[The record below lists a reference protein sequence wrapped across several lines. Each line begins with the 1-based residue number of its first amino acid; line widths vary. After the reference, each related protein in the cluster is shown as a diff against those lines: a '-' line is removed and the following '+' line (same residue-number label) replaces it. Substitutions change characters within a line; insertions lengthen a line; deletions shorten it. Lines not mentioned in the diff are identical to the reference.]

1 MGSET
6 DIRVAI
12 RPQSRSHFR
21 WEPIS
26 KLAERQHGTIGRFQL
41 LDLGFSSEAIGRLV
55 RSGRLIVIH
64 RGVYAV
70 GHRKLSVQG
79 WRMGAVLFGGPGAV
93 LSHRPAGAEWTL
105 RSWSGKSA
113 ITVPPWRRSIPAIEI
128 HSASLPADEVTISDG
143 IPITTVPRTLL
154 DLATVLDRHAL
165 LRAVNVAEA
174 RQLSDP
180 LSLPALLDR
189 HCGERGTAK
198 LRTVLGDG
206 GYGMGVTD
214 EELEERFARFISERH
229 LPHPSLNASIQ
240 VGDVFYRADCLWPN
254 ARLIVELH
262 SAKWHGTKPAITRDA
277 TRDRRLL
284 LAGWNVI
291 HVTWAQLRDRREAD
305 ALERDLRVALQ
316 LGGNPAS
323 GFSR

>member
-6 DIRVAI
+6 DLSGAI
-12 RPQSRSHFR
+12 RHQNRVHPS
-21 WEPIS
+21 EIEIAA
-26 KLAERQHGTIGRFQL
+26 LAVRQHGVVALRQL
-41 LDLGFSSEAIGRLV
+41 LELGFSRDAIFRMVRCGRLH
-55 RSGRLIVIH
+55 RIH

-105 RSWSGKSA
+105 RIWSGRPA
-113 ITVPPWRRSIPAIEI
+113 ITVPTWRRSTRAIEL
-128 HSASLPADEVTISDG
+128 HSSSLPRDEVTISDG
-143 IPITTVPRTLL
+143 IPIATVPRTLL
-154 DLATVLDRHAL
+154 DLATVLDHHAL

-174 RQLSDP
+174 RQLTDA
-180 LSLPALLDR
+180 LSLPALLER
-189 HCGERGTAK
+189 HRGERGTAK
-198 LRTVLGDG
+198 LKTVLGDG
-206 GYGMGVTD
+206 GYGMGATD

-240 VGDVFYRADCLWPN
+240 VGDVFYRADCLWPD

-262 SAKWHGTKPAITRDA
+262 SAKWHSTKPAITRDA

-291 HVTWAQLRDRREAD
+291 HVTWAQLHDRREAQ
-305 ALERDLRVALQ
+305 ALERDLRAALQ
-316 LGGNPAS
+316 L
-323 GFSR
+323 SR